1 MNQPAPIHDPLPPAL
16 QGVPLTLTV
25 RVGTATRTVK
35 DLMALREG
43 TMMTLNSRIDEPVE
57 ICVEDRIIARGQ
69 LVEAEDGN
77 GLAVRLTEIVGA
89 DLK

>member
-1 MNQPAPIHDPLPPAL
+1 MSQPAPLQEGLPPAL

-35 DLMALREG
+35 DLMRLREG
-43 TMMTLNSRIDEPVE
+43 TLVTLNSRIDEPVE
-57 ICVEDRIIARGQ
+57 ICVEDRVIARGQ
-69 LVEAEDGN
+69 LVEAENGD
-77 GLAVRLTEIVGA
+77 GLAVRLTELVGA